1 MALEV
6 MVGDLMVIIEIMI
19 EGEMESLALG
29 FLMVWGCGWVRVPR
43 CRLFDSAVLGSLKVY
58 YNSSA
63 RNNKFV
69 GPFIHHKVCI
79 FQGIHHLF
87 EGQGSPRKEKR
98 IWSWRGERRFWA
110 GR

>member
-1 MALEV
+1 MVLEV

-19 EGEMESLALG
+19 EGEMKSLALG
-29 FLMVWGCGWVRVPR
+29 FLMVWGCGWVRVHR
-43 CRLFDSAVLGSLKVY
+43 CRLFDSAVLGSLKGS

-69 GPFIHHKVCI
+69 GPF
-79 FQGIHHLF
+79 
-87 EGQGSPRKEKR
+87 QGSPRKEKR
-98 IWSWRGERRFWA
+98 ILSWRGERRFWA